1 MKNYYSILGVSVYA
15 TDEEIKTAYRKLA
28 KKYHPDIV
36 GTSREANRVMADIN
50 EAFSVLSDSKKRMLY
65 DYDCRQQGVNFS
77 YTSPKENTDDEPH
90 KESDSTDSGTVED
103 THAQTNK
110 NQDSSKTNT
119 DENTQS
125 EKGPEQDSI
134 LKRVLKGFYD
144 NFRTEAKAYAKEKE
158 EAYRF
163 GMDLSEWEL
172 IYVYKRSKGA
182 KRRGYLKALEKRGL
196 MEWNSNDGYC
206 KTSKFKEYE

>member
-1 MKNYYSILGVSVYA
+1 MKNYYLILGVSINA
-15 TDEEIKTAYRKLA
+15 TDEEIKTVYRRLA
-28 KKYHPDIV
+28 KKHHPDIV
-36 GTSREANRVMADIN
+36 GTSREANQVMAEIN

-65 DYDCRQQGVNFS
+65 DYDCRQQGMDFS
-77 YTSPKENTDDEPH
+77 YTSPKESTDNEPY
-90 KESDSTDSGTVED
+90 KEGDSTDSGAAED
-103 THAQTNK
+103 
-110 NQDSSKTNT
+110 S
-119 DENTQS
+119 QS
-125 EKGPEQDSI
+125 ETAPEQDSI
-134 LKRVLKGFYD
+134 LKRVFKGLYD

-158 EAYRF
+158 KAYRF

>member
-1 MKNYYSILGVSVYA
+1 MKNYYSILGVSVNA

-28 KKYHPDIV
+28 KKHHPDIV
-36 GTSREANRVMADIN
+36 GTSREANQVMAEIN

-65 DYDCRQQGVNFS
+65 DYDCRQQGVNYS
-77 YTSPKENTDDEPH
+77 YTSPKKNTYDEPH

-103 THAQTNK
+103 T
-110 NQDSSKTNT
+110 
-119 DENTQS
+119 QS
-125 EKGPEQDSI
+125 ETDSEKDSI
-134 LKRVLKGFYD
+134 LKRVFKGLYD
-144 NFRTEAKAYAKEKE
+144 NFRTEAQAYAKEKE